1 MDCLIHLD
9 YPLIHSNLPYA
20 GIFVQEIID
29 QPAFAP
35 ITNYGANS
43 SEPGYESLPDQ
54 SLLSN
59 DPGYETVEPS
69 TSTKISSQK
78 PNSDYD
84 PNYEE
89 LRPANVDNV
98 SDHYAKVWSKSS
110 KIDVNDGYSSIK
122 PIKKKTIQ
130 NNVGDDDDDEDNPDY
145 CTISHPNETRTT
157 TTTTTIQSDH
167 DYACIAGIR
176 NEDEDV
182 YSSITSAEKANNTNQ
197 LDTSTCSTISDSK
210 TLTSPSSES
219 IDGTSSTDTPI
230 RYNSIRSNTELT
242 VSISNYESLT
252 GSESDSNY
260 ESVRYLNAQDR
271 EHPYERLHN
280 ENDLKYDTLKRDV
293 VGLHHSP
300 RTINFSNN
308 NNNNGTNSKS
318 NFSQSNSSNTNS
330 STSKSD
336 GKISSSSSTNLNSS
350 SSDASLFKSE

>member
-1 MDCLIHLD
+1 MAALM
-9 YPLIHSNLPYA
+9 HSTLFCA
-20 GIFVQEIID
+20 GIFVQKLAD

-35 ITNYGANS
+35 VTNYGADA

-89 LRPANVDNV
+89 LRPANADTV

-110 KIDVNDGYSSIK
+110 KSDANDGYSSIK
-122 PIKKKTIQ
+122 PIKKKIVP
-130 NNVGDDDDDEDNPDY
+130 NNDDDDDEDNPDY
-145 CTISHPNETRTT
+145 CTITNPTEPRTT
-157 TTTTTIQSDH
+157 TNKSDH
-167 DYACIAGIR
+167 YASISGIR
-176 NEDEDV
+176 NDVEDV
-182 YSSITSAEKANNTNQ
+182 YSSITSAEKANDSNLLT
-197 LDTSTCSTISDSK
+197 TSTCSTISDSK

-219 IDGTSSTDTPI
+219 GSAADGTSSTDTPI
-230 RYNSIRSNTELT
+230 RYNSMRSNTELT
-242 VSISNYESLT
+242 VSVSNYESLT

-260 ESVRYLNAQDR
+260 ESVRYLNAKDR
-271 EHPYERLHN
+271 ENPYERLHN

-293 VGLHHSP
+293 AGLHTSPLP
-300 RTINFSNN
+300 RTNNLNFNN

-318 NFSQSNSSNTNS
+318 NFSQSNSST

-336 GKISSSSSTNLNSS
+336 GKVSSSSSTNLISN
-350 SSDASLFKSE
+350 SDASDFFQV